1 MRLVESIHEL
11 LGNGGAAQTSSQR
24 KAAICLPLSSLTAVQ
39 WLCSTAEL
47 THPAALLSGWT
58 LPTSQLWEDVAY
70 TPCPPVLK
78 IKDL

>member
-1 MRLVESIHEL
+1 MVESIHEL
-11 LGNGGAAQTSSQR
+11 LGSGGAAQRNSQR

-39 WLCSTAEL
+39 WLCSPAEL

-58 LPTSQLWEDVAY
+58 LPTSQLWQDAAHI
-70 TPCPPVLK
+70 PCRSVLK

>member
-58 LPTSQLWEDVAY
+58 LPTSQLWGM
-70 TPCPPVLK
+70 
-78 IKDL
+78 